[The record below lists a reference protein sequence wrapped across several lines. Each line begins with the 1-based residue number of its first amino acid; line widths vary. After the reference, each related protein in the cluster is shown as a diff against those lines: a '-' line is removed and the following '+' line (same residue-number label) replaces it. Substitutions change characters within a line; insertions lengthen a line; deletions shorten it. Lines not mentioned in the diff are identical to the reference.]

1 MLVDP
6 TAHPKRPHPG
16 ASLTRPPTGP
26 VRAALLARL
35 KGHGDLEETMRRR
48 GSALADRPR
57 TLTLLRAG
65 DRAEEQQWGS
75 TNFPGHIERG
85 GSYYQLLSGRA
96 AAGAYLAKIKR
107 VQSSECWCYH
117 LFARCRAWLPQSKR
131 AKRCRRASGRHVGG
145 STGERLPA
153 ERSSRTTEQPH
164 DPDLPSGDQGS
175 DRRPQ
180 TRRRGG
186 EGRGRR
192 GGRARSAL
200 RTYTLLRISF
210 ICTYHLLSYLLC
222 GG

>member
-1 MLVDP
+1 
-6 TAHPKRPHPG
+6 
-16 ASLTRPPTGP
+16 
-26 VRAALLARL
+26 
-35 KGHGDLEETMRRR
+35 MRRR
-48 GSALADRPR
+48 GSALADRPL

-96 AAGAYLAKIKR
+96 AAGAYLAKIKG
-107 VQSSECWCYH
+107 SS
-117 LFARCRAWLPQSKR
+117 RASAGATTSSPGAGPGSSR
-131 AKRCRRASGRHVGG
+131 AKEQSDVEERREGVWVEAPASAFRQNALPGRP
-145 STGERLPA
+145 SN
-153 ERSSRTTEQPH
+153 PH

-192 GGRARSAL
+192 GARAWSAL
-200 RTYTLLRISF
+200 RTYTLLCISF
-210 ICTYHLLSYLLC
+210 ILYISPFVIFALRRLRD
-222 GG
+222 GGEWEARL